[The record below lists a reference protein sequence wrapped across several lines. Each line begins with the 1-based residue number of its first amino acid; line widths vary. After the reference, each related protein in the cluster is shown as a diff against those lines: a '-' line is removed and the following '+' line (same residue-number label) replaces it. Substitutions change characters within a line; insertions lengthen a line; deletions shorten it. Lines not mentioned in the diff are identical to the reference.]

1 MTAEKGKSCRGTVKA
16 LQDEMIR
23 RSLERIRRKL
33 LVMSG
38 KGGVGKSTVA
48 VNLAG
53 GLHAG
58 GRRVGLLDVDLHGP
72 SVPGLLGIRDRMSR
86 IHEDR
91 TMEPVAY
98 REGFEVMSVES
109 LLRDKDASVIWKGPL
124 KTNMIRQFL
133 ADVPWGDLDYLV
145 VDAPPGTGDEPMT
158 VARAI
163 PDAFAVIVTTS
174 QQLSLADVRKSVQF
188 CRRLNV
194 RMGIVEN
201 MSGLVCPH
209 CGGFIEPFESG
220 GGERLASDAGIPFLG
235 RIPLEPDLVVMSDQ
249 GTPLFET
256 RPDSEAA
263 RAVLRIIGRID
274 EELGRALD

>member
-1 MTAEKGKSCRGTVKA
+1 MTAEKGKSCRGAVKA

-23 RSLERIRRKL
+23 RSLDHIRHKL

-48 VNLAG
+48 VNLAC
-53 GLHAG
+53 GLYAEG
-58 GRRVGLLDVDLHGP
+58 SKVGLLDVDLHGP
-72 SVPGLLGIRDRMSR
+72 SVPGLLGIKDRMTR
-86 IHEDR
+86 VREDR
-91 TMEPVAY
+91 TMDPVVY

-124 KTNMIRQFL
+124 KTNMIRQFV

-158 VARAI
+158 AARMI

-174 QQLSLADVRKSVQF
+174 QELSLADVRKSVQF
-188 CRRLNV
+188 CRRLNL

-209 CGGFIEPFESG
+209 CGGVIDPFKTG
-220 GGERLASDAGIPFLG
+220 GGKRLASEAGLPFLG
-235 RIPLEPDLVVMSDQ
+235 GIPLDPELVSLSDN
-249 GTPLFET
+249 GTPVFEA
-256 RPDSEAA
+256 RPDSDVA
-263 RAVLRIIGRID
+263 RAFLNIIRRIK
-274 EELGRALD
+274 EELGVE